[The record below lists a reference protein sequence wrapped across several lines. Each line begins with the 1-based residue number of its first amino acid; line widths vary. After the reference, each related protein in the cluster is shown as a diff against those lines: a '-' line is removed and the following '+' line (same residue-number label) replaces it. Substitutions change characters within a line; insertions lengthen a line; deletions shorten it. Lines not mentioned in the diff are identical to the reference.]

1 MGEAKRR
8 QDLGG
13 QSFHMTKLEMFTFIQ
28 HTVRKASTSREERRK
43 RRHMW
48 KELNLVKEIDLTV
61 NPEPGKAG
69 LQLAEWRD
77 NEAPVAISISGPTM
91 DFMLQM
97 LDGQQDGPTGE
108 VLGELEERLLQ
119 LKDGRYDL
127 PDELKTEGSASTTP
141 PAPPVAPATPAA

>member
-48 KELNLVKEIDLTV
+48 RELGLLKEIEATV
-61 NPEPGKAG
+61 NPEPGKPG
-69 LQLAEWRD
+69 LQLADWRD
-77 NEAPVAISISGPTM
+77 NETPVGVSISGPTM
-91 DFMLQM
+91 DFMLQT
-97 LDGQQDGPTGE
+97 LDGQQEGPTGE

-119 LKDGRYDL
+119 LKDGRYEL
-127 PDELKTEGSASTTP
+127 PDELRTEPAAPP
-141 PAPPVAPATPAA
+141 PAESPVVPTSTPA